1 MSDTYYMNEYMNE
14 NNEQPASLVNY
25 KARKKALEA
34 FNKEQV
40 TPTSLVK
47 FQSRGRIA
55 VIGGMEAMEFAP
67 RLTEKLHPQVVLTS
81 GAEEPGV
88 PVIAVG
94 GRDIQIEGYLG
105 AFKIH
110 LGEQGMSNA
119 ETVEVDL
126 VLDLSD
132 KPLLEMALKP
142 PGYFVSTTDEVQLHM
157 MIDALFDMT
166 GSFEKPLY
174 TDYDSSICAH
184 SRAGKTA
191 CTRCI
196 DSCPAEAVS
205 SIQGMIEVNSQLC
218 QGGGVCATVCPSGA
232 LQYTY
237 PQAKDLLKKIRIML
251 RTYAQEGG
259 QEPIIAFVVE
269 DDGNAYHPSEQNNI
283 LSVNVEELAS
293 VGQETWLTILAY
305 GARTVLLVDNG
316 AMPEKVADEFHRQLS
331 IAAEILSAMNY
342 ASDSIQLVTTED
354 MNHQQPAVMREITP
368 AYFSADDGKR
378 QAAFFAIDHLYLQ
391 ADKTRPMISLPSGAM
406 FGTVAIDDRCTLCQ
420 SCVTACPGKAL
431 HSGNGVPQVQFV
443 EANCLQCGMCTRTC
457 PENAITI
464 SPRLLFDREQR
475 NNARILHE
483 ESPFECISCGK
494 AFATASVIKTM
505 LTKLQ
510 YHSMFQSE
518 RARNRLKMCEDCR
531 VVDVVQDSDAMA
543 MQTEKPVH

>member
-1 MSDTYYMNEYMNE
+1 MNEMNE
-14 NNEQPASLVNY
+14 NPASLVNY

-34 FNKEQV
+34 FNKESV
-40 TPTSLVK
+40 STTSLVK

-81 GAEEPGV
+81 GVEEPGV
-88 PVIAVG
+88 PVTPVG
-94 GRDIQIEGYLG
+94 GRDMQITGYLG

-110 LGEQGMSNA
+110 LGEKGMANA
-119 ETVEVDL
+119 ETVEADL
-126 VLDLSD
+126 ILDLNE

-142 PGYFVSTTDEVQLHM
+142 PGYFVSTTEEVQLHM
-157 MIDALFDMT
+157 MLDELFDMT

-174 TDYDSSICAH
+174 IDYDPSICAH
-184 SRAGKTA
+184 SRSGKIA

-196 DSCPAEAVS
+196 DSCPAEALS
-205 SIQGMIEVNSQLC
+205 SLGDLIEVNSNLC

-232 LQYTY
+232 MSYNY
-237 PQAKDLLKKIRIML
+237 PQAKDLLKKIRLML
-251 RTYAQEGG
+251 RTYTQEGG
-259 QEPIIAFVVE
+259 RDAIIAFVAD
-269 DDGNAYHPSEQNNI
+269 DDGNAHRQSEQNNI
-283 LSVNVEELAS
+283 LTVSVEELAS
-293 VGQETWLTILAY
+293 VGLESWLTVLAY

-316 AMPEKVADEFHRQLS
+316 AIPEKVAEELLLQLE
-331 IAAEILSAMNY
+331 IAKSILSAMNY
-342 ASDSIQLVTTED
+342 AQDSIQLVASEYL
-354 MNHQQPAVMREITP
+354 NHQQPAVMREITP
-368 AYFSADDGKR
+368 AYFSASDGKR
-378 QAAFFAIDHLYLQ
+378 QAAFFAIDHLYQQ

-457 PENAITI
+457 PENAIII

-475 NNARILHE
+475 IQSRVLYE
-483 ESPFECISCGK
+483 EPPFECISCGK
-494 AFATASVIKTM
+494 PFATASVIKSM
-505 LTKLQ
+505 LAKLQ
-510 YHSMFQSE
+510 YHSMFQTE

-531 VVDVVQDSDAMA
+531 VIDVVQDADAMLL
-543 MQTEKPVH
+543 QNEKSVH